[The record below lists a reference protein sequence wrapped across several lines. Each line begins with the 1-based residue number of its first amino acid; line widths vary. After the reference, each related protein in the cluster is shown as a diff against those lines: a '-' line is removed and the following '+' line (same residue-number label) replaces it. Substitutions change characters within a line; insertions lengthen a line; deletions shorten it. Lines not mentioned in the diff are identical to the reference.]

1 MMFGILAAKVH
12 FLMVSGHGLMVVS
25 SKLNAQRSKFKVLGA
40 KILFFDEFLGDFY
53 IIALDLD
60 EINA

>member
-1 MMFGILAAKVH
+1 MG
-12 FLMVSGHGLMVVS
+12 FLSFKFQVSGFKDQGSKFKVQS
-25 SKLNAQRSKFKVLGA
+25 SRFKVLGA
-40 KILFFDEFLGDFY
+40 KILFFDEFLGDLY

>member
-1 MMFGILAAKVH
+1 MGFLSFKVQDSRIK
-12 FLMVSGHGLMVVS
+12 VQS
-25 SKLNAQRSKFKVLGA
+25 SRFKVLGA
-40 KILFFDEFLGDFY
+40 KILFFDEFLGDLY